1 MSKSKK
7 YRAIG
12 FTNGE
17 REDWIIQKRWV
28 GLVWVDV
35 LWLVGPDIYDRLRF
49 SSEDAANKWIERTI
63 ELSELRWT
71 PIRRSGQ

>member
-1 MSKSKK
+1 MTRK

-17 REDWIIQKRWV
+17 REDWIIQKKWF
-28 GLVWVDV
+28 GLFWADV
-35 LWLVGPDIYDRLRF
+35 LWLVGVDTYDRLRF
-49 SSEDAANKWIERTI
+49 SSEEAANKWIDRRI

-71 PIRRSGQ
+71 PIRKTTP

>member
-1 MSKSKK
+1 MK

-17 REDWIIQKRWV
+17 YEDWIIQKKWL

-35 LWLVGPDIYDRLRF
+35 LWLVDPDTYDRLRF

-71 PIRRSGQ
+71 PIRKGAA